1 MSNEP
6 STTTSAGASSA
17 ATGTAAGGPERIALL
32 GGTFDPPHNGH
43 LALARGVCDAL
54 GLERL
59 LLIPAGNPH
68 FKLEQRVTSVEERVA
83 MTQLLVDED
92 PRFQLSG
99 IEAQRPGVTYTADT
113 LQELHAQHPQAELLF
128 VVGADCLEHIW
139 RWRRAEEIAQLSTL
153 VAVARPGYDFGGA
166 LERLD
171 SHGMGFKVQSVK
183 LDTPNISSTQLR
195 ELAAQGA
202 SPAELAALTPP
213 NVARYIAEQGIYR
226 A

>member
-6 STTTSAGASSA
+6 SAAAGGAAASAGAA
-17 ATGTAAGGPERIALL
+17 ANGPERIALL

-54 GLERL
+54 GLEHL

-68 FKLEQRVTSVEERVA
+68 FKLEQHVTPVEKRVA
-83 MTQLLVDED
+83 MTQLLADED
-92 PRFQLSG
+92 PRLQLSS

-113 LQELHAQHPQAELLF
+113 LQELHAQYPQAELLF

-153 VAVARPGYDFGGA
+153 VAVARPGHDFGEA

-171 SHGMGFKVQSVK
+171 SHGMGFKVLSVK
-183 LDTPNISSTQLR
+183 LDTPDISSTQLR
-195 ELAAQGA
+195 KLAAQGA
-202 SPAELAALTPP
+202 NPAELAPLTPLS
-213 NVARYIAEQGIYR
+213 VAHYIAEQGIYR
-226 A
+226 V